1 LQKPLLASVRNRAD
15 AAHAALVLVLDENG
29 LPVAYRR
36 GC

>member
-15 AAHAALVLVLDENG
+15 AAHAALVLDENG